1 MEQNSAKFS
10 FNFEKKTINK
20 TVTSFIEKSVLTEDQ
35 KNCVSQMA
43 QGKKLKKGDA
53 NMLLQCLFAAIIPE
67 GQEDEEDD
75 PDAIFQDSQEV
86 ISQDADI
93 QISQSQNSQSQ
104 NSQSQNSKA
113 AGSQRAPSCE
123 NKNRQIPAN
132 QMCKFY
138 KKENAGMAKSAET
151 NIPNS
156 AKNLS
161 NTGV

>member
-20 TVTSFIEKSVLTEDQ
+20 TVTSFMEKSVLTEDQ

-53 NMLLQCLFAAIIPE
+53 NMLLQWLFAAIIPE

-104 NSQSQNSKA
+104 NSQSHQVHQGTKLWE
-113 AGSQRAPSCE
+113 Q
-123 NKNRQIPAN
+123 K
-132 QMCKFY
+132 
-138 KKENAGMAKSAET
+138 
-151 NIPNS
+151 
-156 AKNLS
+156 
-161 NTGV
+161 

>member
-1 MEQNSAKFS
+1 M
-10 FNFEKKTINK
+10 
-20 TVTSFIEKSVLTEDQ
+20 EKSVLTEDQ

-67 GQEDEEDD
+67 GQEDD

-86 ISQDADI
+86 ISQDADS
-93 QISQSQNSQSQ
+93 QISHSQNSESQ
-104 NSQSQNSKA
+104 KSQDQNSKA
-113 AGSQRAPSCE
+113 SGSQMAPSCE

-138 KKENAGMAKSAET
+138 EKGKCRYGKECRNEHPKFCKKSIKHGSLKFSPQGCDGKCEKPHPDAC
-151 NIPNS
+151 
-156 AKNLS
+156 
-161 NTGV
+161 

>member
-1 MEQNSAKFS
+1 MEQNRAKFS

-20 TVTSFIEKSVLTEDQ
+20 TVISFMEKSVLTEDQ
-35 KNCVSQMA
+35 NNWVSQMA

-67 GQEDEEDD
+67 GQEDEEETQFFKIHKKSSVKMRTAKAKTAR
-75 PDAIFQDSQEV
+75 PQATKGH
-86 ISQDADI
+86 
-93 QISQSQNSQSQ
+93 QIGRTKIDKPQQTKCANS
-104 NSQSQNSKA
+104 
-113 AGSQRAPSCE
+113 
-123 NKNRQIPAN
+123 I
-132 QMCKFY
+132 